1 LQQAIEADTI
11 QENIWPVE
19 GGNMGGTQPL
29 TANRSHLHA
38 SLDEG
43 YTLPAAWYT
52 DPKVLKRE
60 QKRIFRRTWQYVGLA
75 EQIARP
81 GDFFTAHVDDVP
93 LIILRDEAEGLRA
106 FVNVCRHRGSQLLP
120 DGCGNRK
127 TLQCLYHAWTY
138 NLDGSLRA
146 APGSKDEPGFN
157 KEELGLLPIQIDSW
171 GPFLFVNLDPQAPP
185 LSATLGT
192 LPQLVAATGLPL
204 NAIKRRVS
212 RTYDIKA
219 NWKVVV
225 DNYLE
230 CYHCPIAHK
239 AFTDLIDLDHYHV
252 TEYEYFSAQTG
263 PVRASAKDGKA
274 SLYEI
279 GEGVEAGF
287 YAFLWPNFTIN
298 IYPGPGN
305 VSLNLFVPVDTN
317 RTLAIYE
324 YCFVDA
330 VGEAEERDF
339 VKFIDQV
346 QEEDVVLCE
355 SVQRGLRSGFFQQ
368 GKLMLSREN
377 GLRHFQKLVHRYLA
391 DDVHPNVA
399 TQQRS

>member
-1 LQQAIEADTI
+1 
-11 QENIWPVE
+11 
-19 GGNMGGTQPL
+19 MGGTRPL
-29 TANRSHLHA
+29 IANQTHLHA
-38 SLDEG
+38 SLEAG
-43 YTLPAAWYT
+43 YTLPGAWYT

-60 QKRIFRRTWQYVGLA
+60 QKRIFRRTWQYVGLS
-75 EQIARP
+75 EQLARP
-81 GDFFTAHVDDVP
+81 GDYFTARVDDVP
-93 LIILRDEAEGLRA
+93 IVTLRDEAERLRA
-106 FVNVCRHRGSQLLP
+106 FVNVCRHRGSQLMP

-146 APGSKDEPGFN
+146 APGSKDEPGFQPD
-157 KEELGLLPIQIDSW
+157 ESGLLPIQIESW

-185 LSATLGT
+185 LAAVLGE
-192 LPQLVAATGLPL
+192 LPQMVAATGLPL
-204 NAIKRRVS
+204 HDIKRRVK

-239 AFTDLIDLDHYHV
+239 GFTDLIDLNNYQV
-252 TEYEYFSAQTG
+252 TEYEYFSAQAA
-263 PVRASAKDGKA
+263 PVTKSAREGKA
-274 SLYEI
+274 SYDI
-279 GEGVEAGF
+279 SEGVQAGF
-287 YAFLWPNFTIN
+287 YAYLWPNFTLN

-305 VSLNLFVPVDTN
+305 VSINLFVPVDTH

-330 VGEAEERDF
+330 VSAAEERDF
-339 VKFIDQV
+339 VAFIDQV

-355 SVQRGLRSGFFQQ
+355 SVQRGLRSGYFDQ

-377 GLRHFQKLVHRYLA
+377 GLRHFQKLVHRFLT
-391 DDVHPNVA
+391 DDPHPNVA
-399 TQQRS
+399 ALQRS

>member
-1 LQQAIEADTI
+1 
-11 QENIWPVE
+11 
-19 GGNMGGTQPL
+19 MSGTRAF
-29 TANRSHLHA
+29 TVKGSHLHA

-43 YTLPAAWYT
+43 YTLPATWYT

-60 QKRIFRRTWQYVGLA
+60 QKRIFRRTWQCIGLA
-75 EQIARP
+75 EQIAQS
-81 GDFFTAHVDDVP
+81 GDFFTAQVDDVP
-93 LIILRDEAEGLRA
+93 IVILRDEANQPRA
-106 FVNVCRHRGSQLLP
+106 FVNVCRHRGSQLMP

-146 APGSKDEPGFN
+146 APGSKDEPGF
-157 KEELGLLPIQIDSW
+157 KQEELGLLPIQIDRW

-185 LSATLGT
+185 LASVLGE
-192 LPQLVAATGLPL
+192 LPQLVEATGLPL
-204 NAIKRRVS
+204 NAIKRRVT

-230 CYHCPIAHK
+230 CYHCPVAHK
-239 AFTDLIDLDHYHV
+239 GFTALIDVNDYYV
-252 TEYEYFSAQTG
+252 TEYEYFSAQGG
-263 PVRASAKDGKA
+263 PVRNSAKNGKA
-274 SLYEI
+274 NLYDF
-279 GEGVEAGF
+279 GAGDGVQAGF

-305 VSLNLFVPVDTN
+305 VSLNRFVPVDTH
-317 RTLAIYE
+317 RTLAIYD

-330 VGEAEERDF
+330 VSEEEERDF

-355 SVQRGLRSGFFQQ
+355 SVQRGLRSGYFDQ
-368 GKLMLSREN
+368 GKLVLSREN
-377 GLRHFQKLVHRYLA
+377 GLRHFQKLVHRFLA
-391 DDVHPNVA
+391 DDIHPNVA
-399 TQQRS
+399 ALQSR

>member
-1 LQQAIEADTI
+1 
-11 QENIWPVE
+11 
-19 GGNMGGTQPL
+19 MGGTRSL
-29 TANRSHLHA
+29 TIKGTHLHA
-38 SLDEG
+38 SLEEG

-75 EQIARP
+75 EQIAQS
-81 GDFFTAHVDDVP
+81 GDFFTARVDDVP
-93 LIILRDEAEGLRA
+93 IVILRDEAGQLRA

-146 APGSKDEPGFN
+146 APGSKDEPGFK
-157 KEELGLLPIQIDSW
+157 KEELGLLPIQIDHW

-185 LSATLGT
+185 LATVLGE
-192 LPQLVAATGLPL
+192 LPRLVEATGLPL
-204 NAIKRRVS
+204 NDIKRRVT

-239 AFTDLIDLDHYHV
+239 GFTDLIDLNDYHV
-252 TEYEYFSAQTG
+252 DEYEYFSAQSA
-263 PVRASAKDGKA
+263 PVRESAKEGKA
-274 SLYEI
+274 SLYDFSQ
-279 GEGVEAGF
+279 GVQSGF
-287 YAFLWPNFTIN
+287 YAFLWPNFTVN

-305 VSLNLFVPVDTN
+305 VSLNLFVPVDVN

-324 YCFVDA
+324 YCFVEA
-330 VGEAEERDF
+330 VSEEEERDF
-339 VKFIDQV
+339 VTFIDQV

-355 SVQRGLRSGFFQQ
+355 SVQRGLRSGFFNQ

-377 GLRHFQKLVHRYLA
+377 GLRHFQKLVHRFLA
-391 DDVHPNVA
+391 DDTHPNVA
-399 TQQRS
+399 AVQGS